1 MKTNPVQFPLVP
13 DPKVIRD
20 QRREADKRAL
30 WFLWVPLGAVVA
42 FVITLLSGEGSVFL
56 PAWGVI
62 SVILWG
68 AGSGFRRSE

>member
-1 MKTNPVQFPLVP
+1 MNRPVQLPLVP

-20 QRREADKRAL
+20 RNREADKRAL
-30 WFLWVPLGAVVA
+30 WFLWVPLAAVIA
-42 FVITLLSGEGSVFL
+42 FVIALLSGEGGVFL

-68 AGSGFRRSE
+68 AASGFRKGD